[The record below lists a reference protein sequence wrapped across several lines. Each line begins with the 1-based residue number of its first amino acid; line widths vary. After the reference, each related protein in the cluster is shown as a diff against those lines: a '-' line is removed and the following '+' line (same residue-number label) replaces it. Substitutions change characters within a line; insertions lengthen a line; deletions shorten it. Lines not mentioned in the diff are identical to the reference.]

1 MRGVRRYHRAVLRSP
16 RRHRPHAFP
25 QAVCVSLV
33 VAALLATACRQD
45 GASERAPSAVDAQLE
60 AAFRNLTEVALRA
73 GHESG
78 AKRTFAAQASS
89 PEKESDVA
97 ALAARAHYDDLMPRM
112 GMTATQRADTLSAL
126 GFAYGLGYE
135 AARRGQAYPA
145 IRDRMLDGLVAGVLE
160 SARR

>member
-16 RRHRPHAFP
+16 RRHRRHAFP
-25 QAVCVSLV
+25 RAVCVSLV
-33 VAALLATACRQD
+33 VAALLATACRQE
-45 GASERAPSAVDAQLE
+45 AAADAQLE

-78 AKRTFAAQASS
+78 AKRTFAAQAGS
-89 PEKESDVA
+89 PEKESDLA

-112 GMTATQRADTLSAL
+112 GMTTTQRADTLSAL
-126 GFAYGLGYE
+126 GFVYGLGY
-135 AARRGQAYPA
+135 ASAMKGMAYPA
-145 IRDRMLDGLVAGVLE
+145 ARDRMLDGLVAGVLE